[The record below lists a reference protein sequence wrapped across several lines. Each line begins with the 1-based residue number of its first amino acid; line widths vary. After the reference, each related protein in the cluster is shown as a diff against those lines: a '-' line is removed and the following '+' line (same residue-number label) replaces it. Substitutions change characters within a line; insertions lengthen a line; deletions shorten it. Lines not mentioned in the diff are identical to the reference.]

1 MDEPKTDGGS
11 QPIAP
16 AKEPANPEL
25 ASIKRLLILLDKTA
39 KSSRTY
45 GATNPVAQKFLQ
57 QLFDALTAH
66 LGQYSKL
73 AFLVQ
78 RSELYVNGD
87 LVYRSEQESGHE
99 NIAFKLYID
108 GIRELTF
115 LDGLQLK
122 DLSALLDS
130 LWGSLDPEEDDDDIV
145 TRLWAKNLSSITLVT
160 AEEIAKASTDGD
172 VFALQTAGTMEASE
186 SSLRALLDREQARI
200 KQGEGSG
207 LEKQGGSGT
216 DDGGTSTGAGRGAN
230 GPASRSQSGHLGYEV
245 SDLELAELA
254 KEIEAESQ
262 RDNTTYLL
270 DMLTA
275 ILASERSPAILT
287 KLLDLWGNLLD
298 SLTAHGKWTVLDNVL
313 GLLHAAAEIRP
324 DLDEDH
330 KKQLAALLD
339 NLGRPERIAMIE
351 TYLNKTPNATTEGLP
366 TVLLPMT
373 ASAIP
378 ALCTLLANLEMPAHQ
393 AIVADAL
400 EALAKDQPDPLLR
413 GLADRR
419 PRYVRNLLAILLKWN
434 NPRFLDS
441 IEKLALYPDV
451 QVRKEVIRAIGL
463 LRPTGNG
470 TKLVTL
476 ANDAEESVRLAALK
490 LLLRGHHT
498 APYSAWASIVSADT
512 FKDRPLSEKR
522 AVFQAMRATSG
533 EEIIPPFTQLLTEW
547 SWINRKKKEE
557 LASLAA
563 EALGKL
569 GTPAAVAALELGRK
583 KGSAAVRQACAAALA
598 QAQRHQLKQAASS

>member
-99 NIAFKLYID
+99 NIAFKLYTD

-115 LDGLQLK
+115 LDGLQLE

-160 AEEIAKASTDGD
+160 AEEIAKASTGGD

-207 LEKQGGSGT
+207 LERQGGSGA
-216 DDGGTSTGAGRGAN
+216 DDGGTSTGAGTGRGAN
-230 GPASRSQSGHLGYEV
+230 GPASRPQSGHLGYEV

-270 DMLTA
+270 DC
-275 ILASERSPAILT
+275 SPRSWRRS
-287 KLLDLWGNLLD
+287 D
-298 SLTAHGKWTVLDNVL
+298 
-313 GLLHAAAEIRP
+313 
-324 DLDEDH
+324 
-330 KKQLAALLD
+330 
-339 NLGRPERIAMIE
+339 
-351 TYLNKTPNATTEGLP
+351 
-366 TVLLPMT
+366 LLP
-373 ASAIP
+373 S
-378 ALCTLLANLEMPAHQ
+378 
-393 AIVADAL
+393 
-400 EALAKDQPDPLLR
+400 
-413 GLADRR
+413 
-419 PRYVRNLLAILLKWN
+419 
-434 NPRFLDS
+434 
-441 IEKLALYPDV
+441 
-451 QVRKEVIRAIGL
+451 
-463 LRPTGNG
+463 
-470 TKLVTL
+470 
-476 ANDAEESVRLAALK
+476 
-490 LLLRGHHT
+490 
-498 APYSAWASIVSADT
+498 
-512 FKDRPLSEKR
+512 
-522 AVFQAMRATSG
+522 
-533 EEIIPPFTQLLTEW
+533 
-547 SWINRKKKEE
+547 
-557 LASLAA
+557 
-563 EALGKL
+563 
-569 GTPAAVAALELGRK
+569 
-583 KGSAAVRQACAAALA
+583 
-598 QAQRHQLKQAASS
+598 